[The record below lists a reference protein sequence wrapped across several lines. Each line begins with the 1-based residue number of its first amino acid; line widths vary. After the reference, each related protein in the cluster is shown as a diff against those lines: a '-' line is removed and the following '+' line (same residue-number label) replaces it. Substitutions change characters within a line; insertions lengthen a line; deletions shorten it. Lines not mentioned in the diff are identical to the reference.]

1 MKARLSSEF
10 SISRAKSEDAREI
23 RQLIYNES
31 LHPIGLNWSNF
42 LVIKRRGEIVACG
55 QLRPHGNI
63 KELSS
68 LVVVPHYRRE
78 GIGKYL
84 AESLIEQSNTSIYL
98 SGKVEL
104 ESFYLSLGFNHVSWF
119 DLPSE
124 IKLEFTVYSMVAALR
139 NKPLIFMKL
148 KK

>member
-1 MKARLSSEF
+1 MLSF
-10 SISRAKSEDAREI
+10 LRKIAKSCEDAKEI

-31 LHPIGLNWSNF
+31 LHPIGLDWSNF
-42 LVIKRRGEIVACG
+42 LVVKRKGAIIACG
-55 QLRPHGNI
+55 QLRSHGNI
-63 KELSS
+63 NELSS
-68 LVVVPHYRRE
+68 LVVVPLCRRE

-84 AESLIEQSNTSIYL
+84 AKRLIEQSNTSIYL

-104 ESFYLSLGFNHVSWF
+104 ESFYLSLGFNQVSWF

-124 IKLEFTVYSMVAALR
+124 IKLEFSMYSIVAALR
-139 NKPLIFMKL
+139 NKPLIFMKH